1 MNEKYTE
8 ELYNELKEK
17 YLTLYKQ
24 SEDLYKENIHIYY
37 DYNYTFG
44 MYYYKRYNLYYLC
57 EKNTRKIEIYTDKI
71 TNGYEINTEVIEN
84 ELDKEFEELLKK
96 VNLIKNEY
104 DQAIVFKNIPMMEET
119 QLKELIETF
128 VEITKYIHPD
138 LRSHDDVIKKLWKKS
153 VAAYRNND
161 IEDLRK
167 CRAEIDCLGLEI
179 PVTNNEK
186 VDFAS
191 KIKNFKENIE
201 ILTTKNTF
209 LINSFPYN
217 QKEILK
223 SKELIIN
230 KIKVV
235 EEDIKLFE
243 RRLAN
248 LESII
253 EEFLN
258 ANQKYIC

>member
-1 MNEKYTE
+1 MNDKNKV
-8 ELYNELKEK
+8 ELYNDLKEK
-17 YLTLYKQ
+17 YLNLYKQ

-44 MYYYKRYNLYYLC
+44 MYYYRRYNLYYLC
-57 EKNTRKIEIYTDKI
+57 EKNTKKIEIYTDKLMA
-71 TNGYEINTEVIEN
+71 GVEINTEFIEK
-84 ELDKEFEELLKK
+84 ELDKEFEELLNK

-104 DQAIVFKNIPMMEET
+104 EQAIVFKNIPLMDEAD
-119 QLKELIETF
+119 LKELIELF
-128 VEITKYIHPD
+128 IDITKYIHPD
-138 LRSHDDVIKKLWKKS
+138 VRSHDEVIKKLWQRS

-161 IEDLRK
+161 IEDLK
-167 CRAEIDCLGLEI
+167 ICRTEIDELGLDI
-179 PVTNNEK
+179 PSQ
-186 VDFAS
+186 DDI
-191 KIKNFKENIE
+191 KIDYESRINDLKENIE

-223 SKELIIN
+223 SEELIIN
-230 KIKVV
+230 KIKAV
-235 EEDIKLFE
+235 EDDIKLFE

-248 LESII
+248 LEAII

-258 ANQKYIC
+258 VNQKYIC